1 MKTAISHQIQQAQ
14 RQTQKI
20 SARQIQA
27 LQILRLD
34 REALREEM
42 EEEYQKNP
50 FLDYAPPAWESGS
63 SAAAV
68 SGAEQ
73 DADFTAYTAAPVTF
87 RDQLAEQLSWL
98 HLSDR
103 QTKLCRFLLGL
114 LDDNGYLTDD
124 LSETAETVHIPE
136 SELQDALHVVRS
148 LDPPGIG
155 AACMEE
161 CLELQLRAKGKLTPV
176 LQKMIRSQMNR
187 IAARDYAA
195 ISENLLITP
204 EEAQKYAEQI
214 RRLDPLPVKTLSAAS
229 EATPFIIP
237 DLRAEIVDGEIVLTY
252 LDEYDPQI
260 HLSRNYQNILEN
272 SEPESELHQYLTGCR
287 DSAQQFLLAVRRRR
301 GTIMNIA
308 GAITDRQ
315 KAFLLHGPEYLM
327 PMTQT
332 EIADAAGVSDS
343 TVSRTVNGKYI
354 DCPRGIFELKDFFSS
369 GIIKQDGS
377 AVSSRVILQKI
388 KDLVCG
394 ESAEKPLSDREI
406 AEILNREGIPAAR
419 RTVAKYR
426 AECRIPPASDRKR

>member
-1 MKTAISHQIQQAQ
+1 M
-14 RQTQKI
+14 
-20 SARQIQA
+20 
-27 LQILRLD
+27 
-34 REALREEM
+34 
-42 EEEYQKNP
+42 
-50 FLDYAPPAWESGS
+50 
-63 SAAAV
+63 
-68 SGAEQ
+68 
-73 DADFTAYTAAPVTF
+73 
-87 RDQLAEQLSWL
+87 
-98 HLSDR
+98 
-103 QTKLCRFLLGL
+103 
-114 LDDNGYLTDD
+114 
-124 LSETAETVHIPE
+124 
-136 SELQDALHVVRS
+136 
-148 LDPPGIG
+148 
-155 AACMEE
+155 
-161 CLELQLRAKGKLTPV
+161 
-176 LQKMIRSQMNR
+176 
-187 IAARDYAA
+187 
-195 ISENLLITP
+195 

-287 DSAQQFLLAVRRRR
+287 DSVQQFLLAVRRRR

-388 KDLVCG
+388 KDLVRG